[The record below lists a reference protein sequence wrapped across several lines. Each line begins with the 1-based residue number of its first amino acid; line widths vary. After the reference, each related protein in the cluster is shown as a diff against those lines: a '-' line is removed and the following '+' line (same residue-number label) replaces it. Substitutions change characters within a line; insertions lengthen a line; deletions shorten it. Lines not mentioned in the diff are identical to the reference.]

1 MMESL
6 HALYLYCL
14 ARRSALAAL
23 AGAGVDDEHSVDL
36 VPFEDVVAVVSVV
49 RVNDFCGSSA
59 EARLRDIAW
68 VGPRVCRHEAVVE
81 RAMRRSPVVPVRFA
95 VLFSSEERLAMWLST
110 HRGAISQTL
119 DRLTDH
125 EEWAVKGA
133 LDRRRAEARLLASAV
148 EPRRDTGASSPG
160 ARYFEERRMRAAVGR
175 ELSAWLGEVRP
186 GIAAA
191 LLDHAVEFRE
201 RDVVTGASEEDGAPI
216 LNWAFLVKRS
226 ALGAFVERVQEIN
239 AEHAERGLVLRVS
252 GPWPPYSFCPPL
264 ELGPSE

>member
-1 MMESL
+1 MEPL
-6 HALYLYCL
+6 YALYLYCL
-14 ARRSALAAL
+14 ARRSTLAAL
-23 AGAGVDDEHSVDL
+23 DGVGVDDEHPVEL

-49 RVNDFCGSSA
+49 RVNDFCSSSA
-59 EARLRDIAW
+59 EAHLSDIAW
-68 VGPRVCRHEAVVE
+68 VTPLVCRHEAVVE
-81 RAMRRSPVVPVRFA
+81 RAMRRSPVVPARFA

-110 HRGAISQTL
+110 HRGAISQVL

-133 LDRRRAEARLLASAV
+133 LNRRRAEACLLASAV
-148 EPRRDTGASSPG
+148 ARRRGTGASSPG

-186 GIAAA
+186 AFAAA

-201 RDVVTGASEEDGAPI
+201 RDVVTGASEEDEAPI
-216 LNWAFLVKRS
+216 LNWAFLVPRT
-226 ALGAFVERVQEIN
+226 ALGAFVERVHEIG

-264 ELGPSE
+264 EPGPSE